1 MTAAFTGGWA
11 AVASAQRLDIRQ
23 ATVEFIRK
31 QVDTETTTSKG
42 SQSSDVAW
50 NKLRTLARGDKVQV
64 DAMNGAEV
72 KGRLQSVAD
81 DAITVTTDTGNLRI
95 LRADVWRV
103 RVPNL
108 GKRIAIGMTGFVA
121 GFVSPTLVC
130 PSCENE
136 GHSTTKGRAI
146 LSGLG
151 SLLFFAP
158 QTSTIYK
165 AHVK

>member
-11 AVASAQRLDIRQ
+11 AVPSAQRLDIRQ

-31 QVDTETTTSKG
+31 HVDTETATSK
-42 SQSSDVAW
+42 QSASNDAAW
-50 NKLRTLARGDKVQV
+50 NKLRTVARGDKVQV

-81 DAITVTTDTGNLRI
+81 DAITVTTDSGDVRVLRG
-95 LRADVWRV
+95 DVSRV

-108 GKRIAIGMTGFVA
+108 GKRIAIGMA
-121 GFVSPTLVC
+121 GAFAGLLSPTLIC

-136 GHSTTKGRAI
+136 GHSTAKPRLVLT
-146 LSGLG
+146 GLG
-151 SLLFFAP
+151 SLLFLAP
-158 QTSTIYK
+158 QTATIYK
-165 AHVK
+165 VPK